1 MRKGCVCMSER
12 ATMKRRV
19 RGLLHKQWLSP
30 LAALALAFLPA
41 AIVTALILWLVRPAV
56 DSGQSVLGMLSF
68 SDPRSALAQL
78 LMIFSSPSVLF
89 SPMIGWLP
97 SIVILLCVHLFIM
110 MPILVSLAGYFLS
123 YLRGKNPRPI
133 EVYSVFSGHYPRA
146 LGGMA
151 YKMLWLLVWF
161 AATFAVPTVLVFA
174 GVPIVSAL
182 GIELSQQIVAFGVLL
197 VIGLIW
203 YIAGLLVFINRLLAY
218 SLTQVCI
225 AAQPKLPAR
234 RAVRLSRKLMRGYKW
249 QLIGLYCS
257 YLVYFIPAILALIAL
272 LLAPHVGPLLG
283 LGEAAIATIRTA
295 ARIVFW
301 ANQLAWLYVGP
312 YLAAAYHAFYIER
325 KREALLDEEIGPDE
339 FDPVAKASRETPE
352 QTPDAAPAETVDEAT
367 RMITL
372 VKKQDPDDE

>member
-1 MRKGCVCMSER
+1 
-12 ATMKRRV
+12 MKRRV

-41 AIVTALILWLVRPAV
+41 AIVTALILWLVRPTV
-56 DSGQSVLGMLSF
+56 ESGQSVLGMLSF
-68 SDPRSALAQL
+68 TDPRSALAQL
-78 LMIFSSPSVLF
+78 LMIFSSPSMLF
-89 SPMIGWLP
+89 SQLVGWIP
-97 SIVILLCVHLFIM
+97 SVVILLCVHLFIT
-110 MPILVSLAGYFLS
+110 MPILVSLASYFLS
-123 YLRGKNPRPI
+123 YLRGKDPRPV

-151 YKMLWLLVWF
+151 YKLLWLLVWF

-174 GVPIVSAL
+174 VVPIVSSL

-203 YIAGLLVFINRLLAY
+203 YIVGLIVFINRLLAY

-225 AAQPKLPAR
+225 AAQPRLPAR
-234 RAVRLSRKLMRGYKW
+234 RAVRLSRKLMRSYKW

-257 YLVYFIPAILALIAL
+257 YLLYFIPAILALISLPL
-272 LLAPHVGPLLG
+272 LSSVGPLLG
-283 LGEAAIATIRTA
+283 MGEAAIGTIRTVA
-295 ARIVFW
+295 WVVFGI
-301 ANQLAWLYVGP
+301 NQLVWIYVGP

-325 KREALLDEEIGPDE
+325 KREALLDDEIGPEE
-339 FDPVAKASRETPE
+339 FDPSMKEPPDKTPE
-352 QTPDAAPAETVDEAT
+352 PAPDEAVDEAT

-372 VKKQDPDDE
+372 VKKQAPDDE